1 MKNLSVALLAASL
14 AWPAC
19 AAEKPSQ
26 AFLKKAIEGNFAEA
40 EMGKL
45 AQQNAQD
52 DNVKK
57 YGQTLTDDHS
67 AANQKAMDAAKSM
80 GVTPPDGPNRKQKAD
95 YDRMS
100 KMKGA
105 EFDHGFAMHMVSD
118 HEKDIADY
126 KKEAKQADAAG
137 EYAKGQIDVL
147 QKHLQMAKSLKSS
160 KTSSR

>member
-1 MKNLSVALLAASL
+1 MRNLSVALLATSL

-19 AAEKPSQ
+19 AAEKPSE

-80 GVTPPDGPNRKQKAD
+80 GVTPPDGPNQ
-95 YDRMS
+95 
-100 KMKGA
+100 A
-105 EFDHGFAMHMVSD
+105 EGGLRQDVENEGGGVRPWFRNAHG
-118 HEKDIADY
+118 
-126 KKEAKQADAAG
+126 G
-137 EYAKGQIDVL
+137 
-147 QKHLQMAKSLKSS
+147 
-160 KTSSR
+160 RP